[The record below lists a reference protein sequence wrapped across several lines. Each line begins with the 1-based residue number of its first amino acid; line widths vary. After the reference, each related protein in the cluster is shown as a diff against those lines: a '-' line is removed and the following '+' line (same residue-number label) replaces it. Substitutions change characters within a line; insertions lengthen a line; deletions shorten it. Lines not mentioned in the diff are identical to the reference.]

1 MNKNIILLCAW
12 LAPAFSLAQP
22 SAVFDAQKHDMGTI
36 LWNSPHTARFTVK
49 NAGNKPLL
57 ITNVEAS
64 CGCTVA
70 EWDKKPVKQGDSAE
84 ISVSYNAEMLG
95 HFSKQ
100 VAVYT
105 NAAKRP
111 TYLTLYGNVS
121 AQAPE
126 YAGEYTRKI
135 GDIKINVEE
144 IEFDDV
150 HLGDTPIKTIEIFNE
165 GTKAYK
171 PELMHLPKYL
181 SAKAVPQTLLPN
193 HGGKIEVTLNS
204 GTLQSMGLTQTS
216 VYLSRYPGDKVDEE
230 NEIGVSTVILPEAV
244 AMNAAQLASAPKM
257 SLSADTLTLDGTAG
271 KDRISGVLTIANEGK
286 SPLQIR
292 SLQVFS
298 TALNVGVNR
307 KIAPGKQTKLKITVL
322 RKFLKQ
328 SSRNRLKVLM
338 ITNDPQRP
346 KVTVVVKVKQ

>member
-1 MNKNIILLCAW
+1 MKKNIILLCAW
-12 LAPAFSLAQP
+12 LAPALSLAQP
-22 SAVFDAQKHDMGTI
+22 SAVFEAQKHDMGTI

-49 NAGNKPLL
+49 NSGNRPLR

-70 EWDKKPVKQGDSAE
+70 EWDKKPVEPGGSTE
-84 ISVSYNAEMLG
+84 IAVSYNAE
-95 HFSKQ
+95 
-100 VAVYT
+100 
-105 NAAKRP
+105 KRP
-111 TYLTLYGNVS
+111 AYLTLYGNVS

-126 YAGEYTRKI
+126 YEGEYTRKI
-135 GDIKINVEE
+135 GNIKLNAEE

-150 HLGDTPIKTIEIFNE
+150 HLGDTPVKTIEIFNE
-165 GTKAYK
+165 GTKPYK

-193 HGGKIEVTLNS
+193 RGGKIEVTLNS
-204 GTLQSMGLTQTS
+204 GTLKSMGLTQTS

-230 NEIGVSTVILPEAV
+230 NEISVSTVIIPKAA
-244 AMNAAQLASAPKM
+244 AMSEAQLASAPKM
-257 SLSADTLTLDGTAG
+257 SLSADTLVLDGTAG
-271 KDRISGVLTIANEGK
+271 KDRINGMLTIANEGK

-298 TALNVGVNR
+298 TALNVGVNK

-328 SSRNRLKVLM
+328 PSRNRLKVLM